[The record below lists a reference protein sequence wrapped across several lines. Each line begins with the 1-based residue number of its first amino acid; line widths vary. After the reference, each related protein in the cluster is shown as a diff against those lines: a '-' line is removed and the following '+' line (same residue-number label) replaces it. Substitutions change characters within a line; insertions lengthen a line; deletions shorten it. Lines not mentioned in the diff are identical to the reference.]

1 MQASPVTGLGQCQSI
16 LRGAIAWPRPANPP
30 GTSRS
35 AVLLTR
41 AYRSSGYRLLFWS
54 ASCFW
59 GLTLTNGIAVIDL
72 FVLPQHDLYGLRL
85 ATGLLSMIVL
95 IYGMAWEADK
105 R

>member
-1 MQASPVTGLGQCQSI
+1 MTLAALAYSLCLATALAC
-16 LRGAIAWPRPANPP
+16 
-30 GTSRS
+30 

-54 ASCFW
+54 AACFW

-95 IYGMAWEADK
+95 IFGMAWEADK

>member
-1 MQASPVTGLGQCQSI
+1 MTLAALAYSLCLATALAC
-16 LRGAIAWPRPANPP
+16 
-30 GTSRS
+30 

-72 FVLPQHDLYGLRL
+72 FVLPQHDLYRLRL

>member
-1 MQASPVTGLGQCQSI
+1 MTLGALAYGLCFATA
-16 LRGAIAWPRPANPP
+16 LAC
-30 GTSRS
+30 

-41 AYRSSGYRLLFWS
+41 AYRSSRYRLLFWS
-54 ASCFW
+54 AACFW

-72 FVLPQHDLYGLRL
+72 VIVPERDLYGLRL

-95 IYGMAWEADK
+95 IYGMAWEADS